1 VSSVGTVRTVGS
13 VDSGTGTSLTFGL
26 RELVWTLES
35 EVAQISSL
43 CRRIDEHVRALNA
56 LRAEMVQ
63 RLQQLDELVEAADDP
78 DLRSWLES
86 ATAPALPEVTEL
98 FPDRLYTD

>member
-1 VSSVGTVRTVGS
+1 M
-13 VDSGTGTSLTFGL
+13 DGTGTSLTFGL
-26 RELVWTLES
+26 RELVWAIES

-43 CRRIDEHVRALNA
+43 CRRIDQHVRGVNA
-56 LRAEMVQ
+56 ARTELAQ
-63 RLQQLDELVEAADDP
+63 RLRQLDELVEAAHDP

-86 ATAPALPEVTEL
+86 VAAPALPEVTEL